1 MSSVLLRK
9 VWWRSL
15 WLLMPALICAG
26 MACSKKD
33 SRETSVEASRREI
46 LPIDVKK
53 LVPKQVHR
61 IIDIVGTLLPN
72 EQVVVSSEVEGRVE
86 GVFVDLGDR
95 VRKGQVLIKI
105 SAREFQINLDQQLAA
120 LYQAQARLGLR
131 EENDELLNVNEAT
144 EVRKAAA
151 EMFEAEQ
158 KFKRAAELFRQGVA
172 SKEARDEAEAR
183 HQSYKAL
190 YDSALQSVQN
200 LKAQAKQNQAAV
212 QLARKKLQ
220 DTDIRAPFD
229 GFVKERFVSLGQ
241 FLKVQAPVISLVQTT
256 PLKLRADVP
265 EKAVKSIQEGQ
276 EVEVTVD
283 AFLDKTFK
291 GKISRVSPAVN
302 EQTRSLTIEA
312 LINNDHQLLK
322 PGFFAKTRVISDEK
336 ETVISIPA
344 QTILN
349 FYGVNKVFAVENGK
363 IRECVIKVGDRFGEE
378 VEVLEGLNGGEL
390 IAVSDLSRLE
400 NDLPVKAR

>member
-1 MSSVLLRK
+1 MLLRK
-9 VWWRSL
+9 IWRGRP
-15 WLLMPALICAG
+15 WLLMPFLICAVIS
-26 MACSKKD
+26 CSKKD
-33 SRETSVEASRREI
+33 SRETLVEASKREI
-46 LPIDVKK
+46 LPVDVSRV
-53 LVPKQVHR
+53 VPKQVHR
-61 IIDIVGTLLPN
+61 VIDVVGTLLPN
-72 EQVVVSSEVEGRVE
+72 EQVVVSSEVEGPVE

-120 LYQAQARLGLR
+120 LFQAQARLGLR
-131 EENDELLNVNEAT
+131 GENDELLNVNEAT

-158 KFKRAAELFRQGVA
+158 KFKRAAELFKQGVA
-172 SKEARDEAEAR
+172 SKEATDEAEAR
-183 HQSYKAL
+183 SQSYKAL
-190 YDSALQSVQN
+190 YDAALQSVQN
-200 LKAQAKQNQAAV
+200 LKAQAKQNRAAV
-212 QLARKKLQ
+212 ELAKKKLQ

-229 GFVKERFVSLGQ
+229 GFVKERFVSPGQ

-265 EKAVKSIQEGQ
+265 EKAVRSIQEGQ
-276 EVEVTVD
+276 EVEVNVD

-291 GKISRVSPAVN
+291 GRISRVSPAVN

-312 LINNDHQLLK
+312 LINNDHQMLK

-336 ETVISIPA
+336 ETVISVSA
-344 QTILN
+344 QTIVN
-349 FYGVNKVFAVENGK
+349 FYGVNKVFAVENGR
-363 IRECVIKVGDRFGEE
+363 IRERVVKLGDRFGEE
-378 VEVLEGLNGGEL
+378 VEVLEGLSGGEL

-400 NDLPVKAR
+400 NDLPVKVR

>member
-1 MSSVLLRK
+1 ML
-9 VWWRSL
+9 VWAAIS
-15 WLLMPALICAG
+15 
-26 MACSKKD
+26 CSKKD
-33 SRETSVEASRREI
+33 SREILVEASKREI
-46 LPIDVKK
+46 LPIDAKRV
-53 LVPKQVHR
+53 VPKEVHR

-72 EQVVVSSEVEGRVE
+72 EQVVVSSEVEGPVE

-95 VRKGQVLIKI
+95 VKKGQVLIKI
-105 SAREFQINLDQQLAA
+105 SDREFQINLDQQLAA
-120 LYQAQARLGLR
+120 LYQAQARLGLKG
-131 EENDELLNVNEAT
+131 ENDELLNVNEAT
-144 EVRKAAA
+144 EVRKAVA

-158 KFKRAAELFRQGVA
+158 KFKRAAELFKQGVA

-183 HQSYKAL
+183 YQSYKAL
-190 YDSALQSVQN
+190 YDSSLQSVQN
-200 LKAQAKQNQAAV
+200 LKAQAKQTRAAV
-212 QLARKKLQ
+212 QLAQKKLR

-229 GFVKERFVSLGQ
+229 GFVRERFVSLGQ

-265 EKAVKSIQEGQ
+265 EKAVRFIQEGQ
-276 EVEVTVD
+276 DVEVTVD
-283 AFLDKTFK
+283 AFLDRTFK

-322 PGFFAKTRVISDEK
+322 PGFFAKTRVISDER
-336 ETVISIPA
+336 ETVISVPG

-349 FYGVNKVFAVENGK
+349 FYGVNKVFVVENGR
-363 IRECVIKVGDRFGEE
+363 IREHVVKLGNRFGED
-378 VEVLEGLNGGEL
+378 VEVLEGLTGGEL

-400 NDLPVKAR
+400 NDLPVKVR